1 MSRFFIG
8 HPIFAWVIAILI
20 TLSGVIALLNLGVE
34 SYPSVVPPQVNV
46 SASYPGASAD
56 TTEKAVTEVIEQQLT
71 GIDHLL
77 YFASTSSAS
86 GGAGVSLTFETG
98 TYPDIAQ
105 VQVQNKAALAT
116 PRLPREVVQQG
127 VVVSKAYA
135 GFLMVVAL
143 RSGNSG
149 IDRDSFN

>member
-20 TLSGVIALLNLGVE
+20 TLSGVISLFQLGVE
-34 SYPSVVPPQVNV
+34 SYPSVVPPQVIV

-56 TTEKAVTEVIEQQLT
+56 TTEKAVTQVIEQQLT

-86 GGAGVSLTFETG
+86 GGAG
-98 TYPDIAQ
+98 PDIAQ
-105 VQVQNKAALAT
+105 VQVQNKVALAT
-116 PRLPREVVQQG
+116 PRLPSEVV
-127 VVVSKAYA
+127 
-135 GFLMVVAL
+135 
-143 RSGNSG
+143 
-149 IDRDSFN
+149 